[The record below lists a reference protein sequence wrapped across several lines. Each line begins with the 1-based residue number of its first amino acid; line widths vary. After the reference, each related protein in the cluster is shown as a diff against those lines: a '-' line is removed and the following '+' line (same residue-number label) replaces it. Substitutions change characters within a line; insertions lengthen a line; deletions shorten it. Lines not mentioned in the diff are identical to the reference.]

1 MWQGFWICG
10 EIQQTSSV
18 CLRNIHGDMLIFITR
33 HDMLTLRSREWLND
47 QISNFYVRL
56 VQARELECIFM
67 TNDVSP
73 RVWVTNSYFM
83 TKLMHTNYKYANV
96 ESWLKNVNVS

>member
-1 MWQGFWICG
+1 
-10 EIQQTSSV
+10 
-18 CLRNIHGDMLIFITR
+18 
-33 HDMLTLRSREWLND
+33 MLTLRSREWLND
-47 QISNFYVRL
+47 QIINFYVRL
-56 VQARELECIFM
+56 VQARELECICM

-73 RVWVTNSYFM
+73 CVWVTNSYFM

>member
-18 CLRNIHGDMLIFITR
+18 CLRNIHGDTLIFNSR

-47 QISNFYVRL
+47 QIINFYVRL
-56 VQARELECIFM
+56 VNQKARELECICM

-73 RVWVTNSYFM
+73 CVWATN
-83 TKLMHTNYKYANV
+83 
-96 ESWLKNVNVS
+96 